1 VRLKVCALL
10 LPISIV
16 MLSEVNLFMTECER
30 NDRGIKRDL
39 KEAEMRRQKISI
51 DREIRSR
58 IAQGAFQTAGC
69 N

>member
-39 KEAEMRRQKISI
+39 RQKISI